1 MTGDLLTKV
10 MIKMKTQTESE
21 QAAIKVRAM
30 FLSQCVRCNPH
41 AQADYMPE
49 VPDYYARALGLRG
62 AMKPQKMAEV
72 VWQHLEANPDAWAD
86 MLRIFLRASTGQPV
100 SIDARGFV
108 VALSNKI
115 SGVNE

>member
-1 MTGDLLTKV
+1 MNK
-10 MIKMKTQTESE
+10 QTEAE
-21 QAAIKVRAM
+21 DKAIKIRSQ
-30 FLSQCVRCNPH
+30 FLAQCVRCNPH
-41 AQADYMPE
+41 AVAHYVPA
-49 VPDYYARALGLRG
+49 VPDVEARESGMHGALHQ
-62 AMKPQKMAEV
+62 PQLKEV

-100 SIDARGFV
+100 SIDARSFV